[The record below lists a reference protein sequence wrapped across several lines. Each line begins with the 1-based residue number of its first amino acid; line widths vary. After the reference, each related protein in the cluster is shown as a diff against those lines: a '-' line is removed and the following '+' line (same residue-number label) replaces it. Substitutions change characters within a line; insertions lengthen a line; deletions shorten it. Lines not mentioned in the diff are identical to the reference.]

1 MQHCSALLSAITP
14 LEARPPDR
22 VAHQVMIPAHRRE
35 RLQHCSLLLPSIPHL
50 EGQAAGL
57 GRMANALPRIDATQQ
72 LRLGTWLYTGCVHG
86 M

>member
-1 MQHCSALLSAITP
+1 M
-14 LEARPPDR
+14 
-22 VAHQVMIPAHRRE
+22 
-35 RLQHCSLLLPSIPHL
+35 LLPSIPHL

-57 GRMANALPRIDATQQ
+57 GRMAKALPRIDATQQ